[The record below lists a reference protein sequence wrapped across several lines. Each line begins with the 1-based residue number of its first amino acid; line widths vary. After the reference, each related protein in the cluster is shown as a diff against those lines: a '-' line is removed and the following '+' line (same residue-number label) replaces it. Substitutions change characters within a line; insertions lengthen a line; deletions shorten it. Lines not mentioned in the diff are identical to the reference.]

1 MRNALTSAST
11 LWRNAPLRRLQIAAL
26 LSGTSGFGYGTA
38 LFVWAFRS
46 GGPSSVGVAGM
57 AVLAPA
63 ALLAPFAAVVG
74 DRGRRDR
81 TLAALAGVRAILLLA
96 TAVAMASSAPS
107 PVVYAVAALAAVP
120 TRVYYPV
127 QTALLP
133 SLARSDRELAA
144 ANALAGAVE
153 NVAILAGPGLAGALL
168 AFAAPAT
175 VVTLAAVVSAL
186 VGLLVR
192 DLGQVARER
201 EEPQHARRDVLAGV
215 ATIARNSSLALIV
228 GLFAVETL
236 LFGILTV
243 AVVALAIE
251 DLALGSG
258 GVGLLNASVGSGG
271 VLGGAI
277 ALSLAARARH
287 GSNLRLASIGW
298 SLPLALLAIL
308 PGLPAALALL
318 VVVGAGNVIVDVAS
332 YTLVQ
337 HAAAD
342 AVRARIFG
350 AFEGVAVTAA
360 ATGTLAG
367 GILVA
372 DLGARTTLLA
382 VGLALPV
389 LTLVLWRPIGRLDET
404 APPAARF
411 ESQPGLRTCVD
422 A

>member
-96 TAVAMASSAPS
+96 TAVAMVSSAPS

-127 QTALLP
+127 QSALLP

-236 LFGILTV
+236 LVGILTV

-308 PGLPAALALL
+308 PGLPAAHSSSSSAPETSSSTWRRTPSSSTPPPTPSERASSVLSRGSPSPPPQLERSPAESSSQTSAPAPHYSRS
-318 VVVGAGNVIVDVAS
+318 GSRFPYSRSSYGGQSAGS
-332 YTLVQ
+332 T
-337 HAAAD
+337 
-342 AVRARIFG
+342 
-350 AFEGVAVTAA
+350 
-360 ATGTLAG
+360 
-367 GILVA
+367 
-372 DLGARTTLLA
+372 
-382 VGLALPV
+382 
-389 LTLVLWRPIGRLDET
+389 RPRH
-404 APPAARF
+404 PPPD
-411 ESQPGLRTCVD
+411 SNHSPG
-422 A
+422 